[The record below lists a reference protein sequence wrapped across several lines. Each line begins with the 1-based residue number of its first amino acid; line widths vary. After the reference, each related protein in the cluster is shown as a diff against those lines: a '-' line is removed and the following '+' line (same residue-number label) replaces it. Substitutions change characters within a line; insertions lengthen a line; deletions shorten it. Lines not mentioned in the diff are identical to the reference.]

1 MMKKTLMISISGV
14 RGIIGKGLAPDVISR
29 FSLSFG
35 TFSNGGKVVIGRD
48 TRNSGEM
55 VKHAVV
61 SGLLATGC
69 DVIDIGVCPTPT
81 VLYNVKSLK
90 ADGGIAITASHN
102 PVEWNA
108 LKFIGKNAM
117 FLNRKEAEK
126 LITTYENNRFKPVV
140 WNRLG
145 TVSHNNEGIKRHI
158 DAILSLPYLN
168 IKRLKSRRFKVVIDC
183 VNGAAFH
190 AFPEL
195 LKKLGCDVV
204 KVFCDGNGDFKRS
217 PEPLPENLS
226 VLGKTVKKTKADIG
240 FATDADG
247 DRLSIVSEKGVPLGE
262 EYSLPLAVKFFLSK
276 SKGNVVANLSTSRMI
291 DYVTKEKGVRLFR
304 TNVGEAHVVK
314 KMKDVKAV
322 IGGEGNGGIILPELV
337 FTRDALSGIALI
349 LEYLRESKKT
359 ITQLKKELPDLSI
372 VKKRKLLKS
381 TKKEPD
387 YKKIISGLPKGRIN
401 RTDGLRIDWKDGWIH
416 IRKSGTEP
424 IVRVIAEARTKK
436 KAEELCKKVMIM
448 LG

>member
-14 RGIIGKGLAPDVISR
+14 RGIIGKGLTPDVISR

-48 TRNSGEM
+48 TRTSGEM

-81 VLYNVKSLK
+81 VLYNVKCLK

-126 LITTYENNRFKPVV
+126 LITTYENKRFKPVV

-158 DAILSLPYLN
+158 DAILSLTYLN
-168 IKRLKSRRFKVVIDC
+168 VKRLKSRRFKVAIDC

-262 EYSLPLAVKFFLSK
+262 EYSLPLVVKFFLSK

-291 DYVTKEKGVRLFR
+291 DYITKEKGVRLFR

-349 LEYLRESKKT
+349 LEYLQESKKT
-359 ITQLKKELPDLSI
+359 VTQLKKELPDFSI
-372 VKKRKLLKS
+372 IKKRKPLKS
-381 TKKEPD
+381 SKQEPN
-387 YKKIISGLPKGRIN
+387 YKKIISGLPKGRII
-401 RTDGLRIDWKDGWIH
+401 RIDGLRIDWKDEWVH

-424 IVRVIAEARTKK
+424 IIRVIAEARTKK
-436 KAEELCKKVMIM
+436 EAEGLCNKVMRM